1 MATTVVAPVDNSIS
15 LAQKYLA
22 MLDEVYMRE
31 SLTSMFEMPEDLVR
45 WQGAKSVNLFELNPV
60 ALANY
65 SRNAGFVPGDA
76 DGSWNNYEIQIDRGR
91 AFHVDAMDNEET
103 MGLMFGR
110 LLGEFERRYVIPEL
124 DAYRFAKLAGA
135 TGVDG
140 TTETISTSSAAIAA
154 IDLATASMDDNEVP
168 YEGRVLF
175 VNPTFYRYLKGGLE
189 RRILNG
195 DNNVDYN
202 VEYYDDMRVIAVPS
216 ARFNTSVTL
225 NAPSAHDG
233 AGGYTAAGQTI
244 NFMIVHPDAVMGVV
258 KHRIPNIFSPNENIE
273 ADAWRLNYRIYHDI
287 WVKKNKAKG
296 VYINAPATSSS

>member
-1 MATTVVAPVDNSIS
+1 MATTVVAPVGNSIA
-15 LAQKYLA
+15 LAQKFLE
-22 MLDEVYMRE
+22 MLDEVYSRE
-31 SLTSMFEMPEDLVR
+31 ALTTAFDMPEDLVR

-91 AFHVDAMDNEET
+91 SFLVDAMDNEET
-103 MGLMFGR
+103 MGLAFGR

-140 TTETISTSSAAIAA
+140 ATETISTAAGAIAA
-154 IDLATASMDDNEVP
+154 IDTATASMDDNEVP
-168 YEGRVLF
+168 YEGRILF
-175 VNPTFYRYLKGGLE
+175 VNPTFYKYLKGGLE

-202 VEYYDDMRVIAVPS
+202 VEYYDDMRVISVPS
-216 ARFNTSVTL
+216 KRFNTSVTL
-225 NAPSAHDG
+225 NNATAHDG
-233 AGGYTAAGQTI
+233 AGGYTAAGSTI

-258 KHRIPNIFSPNENIE
+258 KHRIPNIFTPAENQE
-273 ADAWRLNYRIYHDI
+273 ADGYKLNYRVYHDI

-296 VYINAPATSSS
+296 VYVNAPATSSS